1 MNSKTLRLLDYKRII
16 QMLSAMAGSQL
27 GRDRIAGLSIMNDVR
42 SVKEALTETTEAVSV
57 IVYKG
62 SIPVGEF
69 GDISQLLNI
78 ARKGRVL
85 SMRDLLAVRRSI
97 AGVREV
103 KAFLSED
110 VPEIPSISEISDLL
124 EPQPKLESEINR
136 CILSEDEMADNAS
149 AELKRIRRDI
159 RNKNESIKSRL
170 YKYTSSRTLQKSLQD
185 SIVTVRNGRYVV
197 PVKREYAS
205 SVPGL
210 VHDQSQSGS
219 TLFIEPQEIVT
230 MNNQLRELELA
241 EEEEIRR
248 ILAVLTD
255 QVSEHYHQ
263 LLNNQ
268 NLMTEL
274 DVINAKGRLSV
285 EMDGYEPELSS
296 DGSLSIVKGRHPLI
310 DPEKVVPID
319 VSLGEN
325 YNTLLITGP
334 NTGGKTVTLKTI
346 GLFVLMAETGLHVPC
361 LPESKIP
368 VFQDVFA
375 DIGDEQSIE
384 QSLSTFSAHMKTSQR
399 LSGRQDREPW
409 FFWTSWVR
417 EQIHQKE
424 QRWPYP
430 L

>member
-170 YKYTSSRTLQKSLQD
+170 YKYTSSRTLQS
-185 SIVTVRNGRYVV
+185 R
-197 PVKREYAS
+197 
-205 SVPGL
+205 
-210 VHDQSQSGS
+210 
-219 TLFIEPQEIVT
+219 
-230 MNNQLRELELA
+230 
-241 EEEEIRR
+241 
-248 ILAVLTD
+248 
-255 QVSEHYHQ
+255 
-263 LLNNQ
+263 
-268 NLMTEL
+268 
-274 DVINAKGRLSV
+274 
-285 EMDGYEPELSS
+285 
-296 DGSLSIVKGRHPLI
+296 
-310 DPEKVVPID
+310 
-319 VSLGEN
+319 
-325 YNTLLITGP
+325 
-334 NTGGKTVTLKTI
+334 
-346 GLFVLMAETGLHVPC
+346 
-361 LPESKIP
+361 
-368 VFQDVFA
+368 
-375 DIGDEQSIE
+375 
-384 QSLSTFSAHMKTSQR
+384 
-399 LSGRQDREPW
+399 
-409 FFWTSWVR
+409 
-417 EQIHQKE
+417 
-424 QRWPYP
+424 
-430 L
+430 

>member
-1 MNSKTLRLLDYKRII
+1 
-16 QMLSAMAGSQL
+16 
-27 GRDRIAGLSIMNDVR
+27 
-42 SVKEALTETTEAVSV
+42 
-57 IVYKG
+57 
-62 SIPVGEF
+62 
-69 GDISQLLNI
+69 
-78 ARKGRVL
+78 
-85 SMRDLLAVRRSI
+85 
-97 AGVREV
+97 
-103 KAFLSED
+103 
-110 VPEIPSISEISDLL
+110 
-124 EPQPKLESEINR
+124 
-136 CILSEDEMADNAS
+136 MADNAS

-296 DGSLSIVKGRHPLI
+296 DGSL
-310 DPEKVVPID
+310 
-319 VSLGEN
+319 
-325 YNTLLITGP
+325 
-334 NTGGKTVTLKTI
+334 
-346 GLFVLMAETGLHVPC
+346 
-361 LPESKIP
+361 
-368 VFQDVFA
+368 
-375 DIGDEQSIE
+375 
-384 QSLSTFSAHMKTSQR
+384 
-399 LSGRQDREPW
+399 
-409 FFWTSWVR
+409 
-417 EQIHQKE
+417 
-424 QRWPYP
+424 
-430 L
+430 